1 MARERERMSTINP
14 SHLVARTTRD
24 AESRVMG
31 KKKYSGDARTRRDAR
46 TRAMF
51 AKKLARERERH
62 HHDTDV
68 DDGRARATDDGRA
81 LGRGFASGRLD
92 VMGGIAD
99 YSGAVVCQLGTR
111 RETRASVRFD
121 ETAEVE
127 RGGTIRIASTMR
139 DEDEDGGAA
148 KTIETVHVDVLARE
162 AIDAV
167 TFAPE
172 KTRMYFAGRRASE
185 RWAAYV
191 VGAMTEFFRAL
202 EADEDGSM
210 VEVRRWVRRT
220 ARARDW
226 TIEIESNVP
235 RGKGTASSAAVEIAV
250 ARATSDYLVRA
261 GLISTAAMKRFRAH
275 VAMIPLYCQA
285 AENDVVG
292 APCGFMDQ
300 YACFHSTEQPPGRFV
315 AIDCDFAKMSTPER
329 EEEEYSFVDLPKEL
343 RVWAI
348 DSGVR
353 HANAGGESD
362 YSRVRCGTF
371 MGKKVLVNELNARY
385 YRTLV
390 PGEVSLCGFLSA
402 HAWDHGSAGVPI
414 GWSQLVEEEL
424 SGASFLARFIRHD
437 DEPNTSVDPERTYA
451 LRAPVHHA
459 LHEHARVQE
468 FLHLLR
474 SWPKTSPADD
484 ETVLSLGRRL
494 GDLMFASHDSYTSVG
509 LGADATDALVDLVRE
524 VDPDRRLLF
533 GAKISGGG
541 CGGAVVLLG
550 RDTPDAIDAVDA
562 VRRRYAAKYSLERVP
577 TLLAGAHPSDASE

>member
-1 MARERERMSTINP
+1 MTRARARMSTINP

-46 TRAMF
+46 ARAMF
-51 AKKLARERERH
+51 AKKLARECERRE
-62 HHDTDV
+62 HDIDV

-99 YSGAVVCQLGTR
+99 YSGAVVCQLRTR

-121 ETAEVE
+121 ETAVE

-148 KTIETVHVDVLARE
+148 KTIETDRVDVLARD

-261 GLISTAAMKRFRAH
+261 GLM
-275 VAMIPLYCQA
+275 
-285 AENDVVG
+285 
-292 APCGFMDQ
+292 
-300 YACFHSTEQPPGRFV
+300 
-315 AIDCDFAKMSTPER
+315 
-329 EEEEYSFVDLPKEL
+329 LP
-343 RVWAI
+343 I
-348 DSGVR
+348 DS
-353 HANAGGESD
+353 
-362 YSRVRCGTF
+362 
-371 MGKKVLVNELNARY
+371 VLRRL
-385 YRTLV
+385 
-390 PGEVSLCGFLSA
+390 
-402 HAWDHGSAGVPI
+402 
-414 GWSQLVEEEL
+414 
-424 SGASFLARFIRHD
+424 ASIC
-437 DEPNTSVDPERTYA
+437 
-451 LRAPVHHA
+451 
-459 LHEHARVQE
+459 RVQAE
-468 FLHLLR
+468 HHCEA
-474 SWPKTSPADD
+474 SPF
-484 ETVLSLGRRL
+484 R
-494 GDLMFASHDSYTSVG
+494 
-509 LGADATDALVDLVRE
+509 
-524 VDPDRRLLF
+524 
-533 GAKISGGG
+533 K
-541 CGGAVVLLG
+541 
-550 RDTPDAIDAVDA
+550 
-562 VRRRYAAKYSLERVP
+562 
-577 TLLAGAHPSDASE
+577 

>member
-1 MARERERMSTINP
+1 MTRERERMSTINP

-51 AKKLARERERH
+51 AKKLARECERH

-185 RWAAYV
+185 WWAAYV

-220 ARARDW
+220 ARA
-226 TIEIESNVP
+226 N
-235 RGKGTASSAAVEIAV
+235 
-250 ARATSDYLVRA
+250 
-261 GLISTAAMKRFRAH
+261 
-275 VAMIPLYCQA
+275 
-285 AENDVVG
+285 
-292 APCGFMDQ
+292 
-300 YACFHSTEQPPGRFV
+300 
-315 AIDCDFAKMSTPER
+315 
-329 EEEEYSFVDLPKEL
+329 
-343 RVWAI
+343 
-348 DSGVR
+348 
-353 HANAGGESD
+353 
-362 YSRVRCGTF
+362 
-371 MGKKVLVNELNARY
+371 
-385 YRTLV
+385 
-390 PGEVSLCGFLSA
+390 
-402 HAWDHGSAGVPI
+402 
-414 GWSQLVEEEL
+414 
-424 SGASFLARFIRHD
+424 GASD
-437 DEPNTSVDPERTYA
+437 
-451 LRAPVHHA
+451 
-459 LHEHARVQE
+459 
-468 FLHLLR
+468 
-474 SWPKTSPADD
+474 W
-484 ETVLSLGRRL
+484 G
-494 GDLMFASHDSYTSVG
+494 
-509 LGADATDALVDLVRE
+509 
-524 VDPDRRLLF
+524 
-533 GAKISGGG
+533 
-541 CGGAVVLLG
+541 
-550 RDTPDAIDAVDA
+550 
-562 VRRRYAAKYSLERVP
+562 
-577 TLLAGAHPSDASE
+577 